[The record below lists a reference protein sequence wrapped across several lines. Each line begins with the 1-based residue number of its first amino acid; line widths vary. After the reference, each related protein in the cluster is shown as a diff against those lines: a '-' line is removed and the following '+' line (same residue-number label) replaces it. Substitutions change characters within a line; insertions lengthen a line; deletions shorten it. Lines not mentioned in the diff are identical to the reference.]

1 MYYNDDQNYLG
12 KKTKRNSED
21 PQANESTT
29 NRNKHEP
36 EQNPQTHKFKENKNI
51 IYFDCAHYI
60 KHKDI
65 KRIFKKYGKIKN
77 LQLTNNRRGWVK
89 FSKNDP
95 SFTLRNPNCACARFV
110 RTQAQM
116 VTSLEAYSE
125 VFLNSS
131 LILVLIIF
139 LLSIFIFLVQILF
152 TLCF

>member
-1 MYYNDDQNYLG
+1 MSRRQKTTVSKIKESKEKARHINLNDQNYLG

-95 SFTLRNPNCACARFV
+95 
-110 RTQAQM
+110 
-116 VTSLEAYSE
+116 
-125 VFLNSS
+125 
-131 LILVLIIF
+131 
-139 LLSIFIFLVQILF
+139 VQLAMKEKQITF
-152 TLCF
+152 HPYF